1 MLQTHSFVIDCL
13 SLLFSDDLQN
23 REHCWNTASL
33 CDKNP
38 TEGQHR
44 SKESLAGGMAI
55 LRRVHRCL
63 SSGAIPIPM
72 TVATLDPE
80 AEPTF
85 YQSYSCDDLYLV
97 SDLSPNRVVDS
108 ITQQPERLELDEQQH
123 QQQPVAEVLH
133 EIDPAQV
140 VCTVCSV
147 VSLDGISIR
156 ISRVTLRLSLPP
168 PLGIENI
175 PLESFPY
182 FFIFFAT
189 FSSILLLLLVLGGR
203 EGKFFDHGLCSWS

>member
-1 MLQTHSFVIDCL
+1 M
-13 SLLFSDDLQN
+13 QN

-44 SKESLAGGMAI
+44 KDSLGGMAI

-72 TVATLDPE
+72 AIATIHPE

-97 SDLSPNRVVDS
+97 SDLSSNCVVDS
-108 ITQQPERLELDEQQH
+108 ITEQPERPELDEQQ
-123 QQQPVAEVLH
+123 PVADQLVQQ

-140 VCTVCSV
+140 VCTICSV
-147 VSLDGISIR
+147 VSRIR
-156 ISRVTLRLSLPP
+156 HFYPHKPSVTLRLSLPP
-168 PLGIENI
+168 LGIANI
-175 PLESFPY
+175 PLESFPSRYIY
-182 FFIFFAT
+182 FSLFRTHNFF
-189 FSSILLLLLVLGGR
+189 SLLFLFVSRPDGQVFR
-203 EGKFFDHGLCSWS
+203 PRFM